1 MEEKRN
7 DLTATKQRQLLNQI
21 IAKLSQKDSS
31 LYYSST
37 SEIAYQVE
45 LFIKQGDNVTRDE
58 LETLVGLN
66 RNDIQMILSLHN
78 D

>member
-58 LETLVGLN
+58 LETLGGLN